1 MFKNIKLIIFDL
13 DGTMI
18 NSAKDIMISNNLTLK
33 KFGFKPIS
41 YQNVKNIIGQGI
53 MANIVKS
60 LHMQKISPT
69 EDLKKKMYKYF
80 FFYYKKHVY
89 VKSKPYPGLIT
100 FLQNLKKKNYKLA
113 VCSNKLEALTRIVLK
128 KSKLIKY
135 FDYIAGGDTFVYKKP
150 HPSVLNNIVKKF
162 KISKKEVLFIGDS
175 EHDYESAKN
184 SKVKFCLKLNGFTN
198 KPVSFFKDA
207 YRIKKYTKKII

>member
-1 MFKNIKLIIFDL
+1 MFNNIKLIIFDL

-41 YQNVKNIIGQGI
+41 YQNVKSIIGQGI
-53 MANIVKS
+53 MANIIKS
-60 LHMQKISPT
+60 LHMQNISPT
-69 EDLKKKMYKYF
+69 EQLKKKMYKF
-80 FFYYKKHVY
+80 FFSYYKKHVY
-89 VKSKPYPGLIT
+89 VKSKPYPGLVT
-100 FLQNLKKKNYKLA
+100 FLKNLKKKNYKLA

-135 FDYIAGGDTFVYKKP
+135 FDYIAGGDTFAYKKP

-162 KISKKEVLFIGDS
+162 KISKQEALFIGDS

-198 KPVSFFKDA
+198 KPVSFFKGA
-207 YRIKKYTKKII
+207 YRIKKYTNI

>member
-135 FDYIAGGDTFVYKKP
+135 FDYIAGGDTFTHKKP

-162 KISKKEVLFIGDS
+162 KISKQEALFIGDS

-198 KPVSFFKDA
+198 KPVSFFKGA
-207 YRIKKYTKKII
+207 YRIKKYTNN

>member
-41 YQNVKNIIGQGI
+41 YQNVKSIIGQGI

-69 EDLKKKMYKYF
+69 EQLKKKMYKF
-80 FFYYKKHVY
+80 FFSYYKKHVY
-89 VKSKPYPGLIT
+89 VKSKPYPGLAS
-100 FLQNLKKKNYKLA
+100 FLKNLKKNNYKLA

-135 FDYIAGGDTFVYKKP
+135 FDYIAGGDTFAHKKP

-162 KISKKEVLFIGDS
+162 KISKQEALFIGDS

-198 KPVSFFKDA
+198 KPVSFFKGA
-207 YRIKKYTKKII
+207 YRIKKYTNI

>member
-1 MFKNIKLIIFDL
+1 MFNNIKLIIFDL

-41 YQNVKNIIGQGI
+41 YQNVKSIIGQGI
-53 MANIVKS
+53 MANIIKS
-60 LHMQKISPT
+60 LHMQNISPT
-69 EDLKKKMYKYF
+69 EQLKKKMYKF
-80 FFYYKKHVY
+80 FFSYYKKHVY
-89 VKSKPYPGLIT
+89 VKSKPYPGLVT
-100 FLQNLKKKNYKLA
+100 FLKNLKKKNYKLA

-135 FDYIAGGDTFVYKKP
+135 FDYIAGGDTFAHKKP

-162 KISKKEVLFIGDS
+162 KISKQEALFIGDS

-198 KPVSFFKDA
+198 KPVSFFKGA
-207 YRIKKYTKKII
+207 YRIKKYTNI

>member
-1 MFKNIKLIIFDL
+1 M
-13 DGTMI
+13 
-18 NSAKDIMISNNLTLK
+18 
-33 KFGFKPIS
+33 
-41 YQNVKNIIGQGI
+41 
-53 MANIVKS
+53 
-60 LHMQKISPT
+60 
-69 EDLKKKMYKYF
+69 
-80 FFYYKKHVY
+80 
-89 VKSKPYPGLIT
+89 
-100 FLQNLKKKNYKLA
+100 A

>member
-1 MFKNIKLIIFDL
+1 MFNNIKLIIFDL

-41 YQNVKNIIGQGI
+41 YQNVKSIIGQGI

-69 EDLKKKMYKYF
+69 EELKKKMYKF
-80 FFYYKKHVY
+80 FFSYYKKHVY
-89 VKSKPYPGLIT
+89 VKSKPYPGLVT
-100 FLQNLKKKNYKLA
+100 FLKNLKKNNYKLA

-135 FDYIAGGDTFVYKKP
+135 FDYIAGGDTFDYKKP
-150 HPSVLNNIVKKF
+150 HPGVLNNIVKKF
-162 KISKKEVLFIGDS
+162 KISKQEALFIGDS

-198 KPVSFFKDA
+198 KPVSFFKGA
-207 YRIKKYTKKII
+207 YRIKKYTNN